1 MDDLSCLLSPLRLKP
16 DTSET
21 RQAAGKADGRQSG
34 LECIILP
41 FFVGTQLAERSW
53 LAAQAV
59 SGYAAYNVR
68 AERTVTGIKPCHFP
82 AATSEVI
89 FQPLVDLCCV
99 VKGYWC
105 VKW

>member
-1 MDDLSCLLSPLRLKP
+1 MP

-68 AERTVTGIKPCHFP
+68 AERTVRLASSLAI
-82 AATSEVI
+82 SQ
-89 FQPLVDLCCV
+89 QPLLKSFFSRWLIYV
-99 VKGYWC
+99 VP
-105 VKW
+105 